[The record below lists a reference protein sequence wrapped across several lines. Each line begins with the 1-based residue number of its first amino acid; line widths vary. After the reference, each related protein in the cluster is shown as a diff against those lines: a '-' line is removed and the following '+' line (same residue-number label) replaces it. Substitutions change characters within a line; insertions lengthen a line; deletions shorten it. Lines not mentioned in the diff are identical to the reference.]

1 MPFRWCCPSASSLCN
16 RCAHVPSA
24 LARTAVQTDPVKF
37 QAQRGRRSCA
47 LHVSV
52 SSDLVMRHCK
62 EYAPERGKDLSRAEA
77 QAETQ
82 TPKSLSGCRGSGHDL
97 PSCTSHGF
105 AVQAMKQ
112 KARQARVKPH
122 LACRSIQKGSWVTR
136 PQLLNRIP

>member
-1 MPFRWCCPSASSLCN
+1 
-16 RCAHVPSA
+16 
-24 LARTAVQTDPVKF
+24 
-37 QAQRGRRSCA
+37 
-47 LHVSV
+47 
-52 SSDLVMRHCK
+52 MRPCK

-122 LACRSIQKGSWVTR
+122 LACRSEPHAGAHPGSFAWLKAVQCFR
-136 PQLLNRIP
+136 PLLQDGLLAQMCRPR